1 MKRILLALF
10 ILIATSSLAQV
21 TVVGYVSTL
30 GVANYPTHIDSMGKG
45 GYVVV
50 RDTTQRNAITC
61 LRRKYGMAAYVQSLQ
76 KLYILKDSNCA
87 NTWVEFTA
95 GSGGVSKITAG
106 TNITISPI
114 GGTGDVTIN
123 AEGGGFSQGLQS
135 VIDISDSLNAY
146 GFHFRTPS
154 SSPYAVRLYGNP
166 AAAGEPNLYMPK
178 ENGTIALEGNQNKAV
193 TYTPIDLKNNG
204 DYGVVGNSYYNIRV
218 GSDIYDPVYPGFLLF
233 PVATTYDGQRI
244 TIVNNDTVYKLPA
257 YIAQSIYDVPLLE
270 GTNEPVTCIPYGMT
284 YEFVSMNGY
293 WYATT
298 LKQRE
303 TRTNLPIWIPDT
315 DDAPYDLNN
324 CNAIYQFTGF
334 KDKYNIPKIGIIN
347 FPPASYVYG
356 SDTIPIND
364 GQRITIINDQ
374 GLYPIIIGENKPYKT
389 GIDGFVVPSDY
400 GVIDTIPPGITYEFV
415 SVGGYWRL
423 TTPIFIP
430 EYFGVTVAS
439 ADYKITTYGIYKF
452 ETNGN
457 SVILP
462 SNAKLHRGETII
474 IQNAS
479 VGGLAVKYEGGAS
492 FANMPSGQTITIV
505 GIGDDYVITA
515 AYP

>member
-1 MKRILLALF
+1 MKRIFLALF

-21 TVVGYVSTL
+21 NVVGYIQTN

-61 LRRKYGMAAYVQSLQ
+61 LRRKYGMAAYVQSEQ

-87 NTWVEFTA
+87 NIWVQFS
-95 GSGGVSKITAG
+95 SGG
-106 TNITISPI
+106 
-114 GGTGDVTIN
+114 
-123 AEGGGFSQGLQS
+123 GGG
-135 VIDISDSLNAY
+135 NA
-146 GFHFRTPS
+146 T
-154 SSPYAVRLYGNP
+154 
-166 AAAGEPNLYMPK
+166 
-178 ENGTIALEGNQNKAV
+178 

-204 DYGVVGNSYYNIRV
+204 DYALVGNSYYNIHV
-218 GSDIYDPVYPGFLLF
+218 GSDTADALYPGFLIF
-233 PVATTYDGQRI
+233 PNPYSYDGQRI
-244 TIVNNDTVYKLPA
+244 TIVNNDTGYKFPA
-257 YIAQSIYDVPLLE
+257 YIVQSIYDVPLLE
-270 GTNEPVTCIPYGMT
+270 GTNNKVTCIPYGMT

-303 TRTNLPIWIPDT
+303 TRANLVVGTIGIDT
-315 DDAPYDLNN
+315 EPYDLNST
-324 CNAIYQFTGF
+324 NAIYQFTRF
-334 KDKYNIPKIGIIN
+334 RSKYDSTIIGTIN

-374 GLYPIIIGENKPYKT
+374 GNYPIAIGENKPYKT
-389 GIDGFVVPSDY
+389 GFDGFDDGAGTNY
-400 GVIDTIPPGITYEFV
+400 GVIDIIPPSVTYEFV

-430 EYFGVTVAS
+430 EYFGSSVAS

-452 ETNGN
+452 ESNGN
-457 SVILP
+457 NVILP
-462 SNAKLHRGETII
+462 SNPKFHRGETII
-474 IQNAS
+474 IQNVSA
-479 VGGLAVKYEGGAS
+479 GGIAVKYDGGAS
-492 FANMPSGQTITIV
+492 FTNISSGQTITII
-505 GIGDDYVITA
+505 GIGDDWVIIS